1 MKIEGTR
8 FETGRRYYSN
18 RWGIMDVIIYDVSGK
33 APDRVGMVKFFAKDG
48 SEEPHIFR
56 EGENFWFDRF
66 LRGEE
71 DGRYDDTPPVKIPE
85 VGETWRRGE
94 DEITA
99 EHEFYMRRDGKHV
112 KHFLLTIA
120 YGSGAEDVPVI
131 AKGTEVFDLFPK
143 NED

>member
-18 RWGIMDVIIYDVSGK
+18 RFGYRDVIIYDVSGK
-33 APDRVGMVKFFAKDG
+33 APNRVGMVKFFAKD
-48 SEEPHIFR
+48 ECDDPNIFR
-56 EGENFWFDRF
+56 EGANSWFDSF

-71 DGRYDDTPPVKIPE
+71 NVHYDDTPPVEEPE
-85 VGETWRRGE
+85 VGETWGRGE

-99 EHEFYMRRDGKHV
+99 EHKFYMMRDGKPV

-120 YGSGAEDVPVI
+120 YGSGADDSPVV
-131 AKGTEVFDLFPK
+131 AKGSEVFDLFPK
-143 NED
+143 TK